1 MREFKG
7 FVHGVDLGGWYSQ
20 CDHTKDRY
28 DSFISEAD
36 FKTIA
41 DWGLDHVRL
50 PIDYELVED
59 ENGEYREEG
68 FEYIRKA
75 LGYAGKYGLNT
86 VLDLH
91 KTYGFSFDL
100 GYGESGFFENKDYQ
114 ERFYRLWEKL
124 SKEFSGYGDRL
135 AFELLNE
142 VTKKEYSDEWNR
154 ISCECIKRIRAILP
168 DVKILVGGYYNNS
181 IVALKDLAAP
191 YDENIVYNFHC
202 YDPLVFTHQGA
213 GWVEGMAHDFRMSV
227 DVTYRELAA
236 ASDELQPG
244 SGSAFASFDP
254 DAKLGSDYFD
264 KCFEEA
270 VRVAEE
276 RNVPLYCGEYGVIEN
291 ASPEDTLKWYEMISD
306 SFNRFSIGRAAWS
319 FREMDFGLTSDDL
332 KDVREKLIRL
342 L

>member
-1 MREFKG
+1 MSKIQKAIQQMSVEEMQQRLAEYMAADKAWAAKPVAIEVRHRDVKDISGSNIYDVIVVKDDDTEEVIKFN
-7 FVHGVDLGGWYSQ
+7 
-20 CDHTKDRY
+20 DRY
-28 DSFISEAD
+28 SKLIYIYTLLHPRGYQRRS
-36 FKTIA
+36 
-41 DWGLDHVRL
+41 LD
-50 PIDYELVED
+50 
-59 ENGEYREEG
+59 N
-68 FEYIRKA
+68 K
-75 LGYAGKYGLNT
+75 
-86 VLDLH
+86 
-91 KTYGFSFDL
+91 
-100 GYGESGFFENKDYQ
+100 NKDYQ

-142 VTKKEYSDEWNR
+142 VTRKEYCDEWNR

-213 GWVEGMAHDFRMSV
+213 GWVDRMAHDFRMSV

-244 SGSAFASFDP
+244 SGSAFSSFDP

-319 FREMDFGLTSDDL
+319 FREMNFGLTSDDL
-332 KDVREKLIRL
+332 KEVREKLIKL